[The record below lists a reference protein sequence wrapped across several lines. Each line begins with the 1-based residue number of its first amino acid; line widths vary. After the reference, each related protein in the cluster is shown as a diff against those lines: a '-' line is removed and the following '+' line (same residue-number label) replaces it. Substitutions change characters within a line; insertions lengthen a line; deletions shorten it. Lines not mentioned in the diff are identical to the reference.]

1 MRPPAFI
8 SLLISPT
15 GRICANFQSLY
26 ATWTS
31 LGAQITLQTISPI
44 LNKLHK
50 SRLLVVGDIMLD
62 RYWSGGTSR
71 ISPEAPVPV
80 VKVEDREERVGGA
93 ANVALNIAALGAKV
107 SLSGIVGEDEA
118 AQTLDKLLKQSD
130 IDSQLLRRSDCTTIT
145 KLRIMSRHQQL
156 IRLDFEDTTQASGA
170 AELADKAAASL
181 DGVDVLVLSDYNK
194 GSLQA
199 VHEIIGAARAARLP
213 VLVDPKGTDF
223 AKYTGATLLT
233 PNLGEFEAV
242 VGHCADD
249 DELVS
254 KGEALRAK
262 LELEAILITR
272 SERGMTLLV
281 RNELPLHLPTRAR
294 EVFDVTGAGDTV
306 IGVFAAVLAAGE
318 TLATAATLA
327 NAAAGVV
334 VGKLG
339 AATVSAH
346 ELEAALNDHSSVPRG
361 VTNEADLLD
370 FVAEVRARG
379 ETVVMTNGCFD
390 ILHPGHITYLE
401 EAAALGEHLIV
412 AVNDDNSVKKLKG
425 EGRPINKLEDR
436 MHMLAAL
443 SCVDWV
449 VSFSEDT
456 PERLMCH
463 VTPNV
468 LVKGGDYRP
477 EQIAGHDC
485 VVNNGGAVKVLSFK
499 EGYSSTDII
508 QRICALGNQPGKKK

>member
-306 IGVFAAVLAAGE
+306 IGVFAAVLASGE
-318 TLATAATLA
+318 SLATAATLA

-334 VGKLG
+334 
-339 AATVSAH
+339 
-346 ELEAALNDHSSVPRG
+346 
-361 VTNEADLLD
+361 
-370 FVAEVRARG
+370 
-379 ETVVMTNGCFD
+379 
-390 ILHPGHITYLE
+390 
-401 EAAALGEHLIV
+401 
-412 AVNDDNSVKKLKG
+412 
-425 EGRPINKLEDR
+425 
-436 MHMLAAL
+436 
-443 SCVDWV
+443 
-449 VSFSEDT
+449 
-456 PERLMCH
+456 
-463 VTPNV
+463 
-468 LVKGGDYRP
+468 
-477 EQIAGHDC
+477 
-485 VVNNGGAVKVLSFK
+485 
-499 EGYSSTDII
+499 
-508 QRICALGNQPGKKK
+508 